1 MNNEFDQL
9 LKLLYQGP
17 LEEPLWGS
25 FLNKLLI
32 VFDCQYATL
41 LLRPPRAGDE
51 GVVLNATVPFENSYH
66 SYRSDYF
73 HQDPF
78 VNLPIGEACI
88 LSEVVDKQELLSSSY
103 YKDYLQPTDSEYL
116 LGIDVEDK
124 HGALTRLR
132 LTRGKAANDFSQSDK
147 LALNALVE
155 HLVQAINLYDALA
168 HAQAQV
174 DVYQHA
180 FDCMEVGCILL
191 NEKFQVFSLNS
202 VARKILTD
210 DGFLRVKNKQ
220 LYLPKAQQLA
230 LVELLK
236 QQIADYQPNQI
247 NGFQV
252 VNQRSPAGM
261 GLLIKTLE
269 KSSTPDA
276 GPVLAIYF
284 ADPARPK
291 LGNSMLLEQLFS
303 FTAAEAKTVLLL
315 SNGLTLD
322 EAAEQLGVRRSTVK
336 THLASAFA
344 KTGTSRQANLVQ
356 LILHS
361 VACLG

>member
-1 MNNEFDQL
+1 MNKEFDQL

-17 LEEPLWGS
+17 LEEALWSS
-25 FLNKLLI
+25 FLNELLV

-41 LLRPPRAGDE
+41 LLRPPREGDE
-51 GVVLNATVPFENSYH
+51 GVVLNATMPFENSYH

-73 HQDPF
+73 NQDPF
-78 VNLPIGEACI
+78 VNLPLATACTV
-88 LSEVVDKQELLSSSY
+88 SEVVDSETFYKSDY
-103 YKDYLQPTDSEYL
+103 YKNYLQPVDGEYL

-124 HGALTRLR
+124 HGALARLR
-132 LTRGKAANDFSQSDK
+132 LTRGKSSNDFDQSNKD
-147 LALNALVE
+147 LLNALAA

-174 DVYQHA
+174 SVYQHA
-180 FDCMEVGCILL
+180 FDCLEFGCVLL
-191 NEKFQVFSLNS
+191 NEKFQVFSLNTTAKK
-202 VARKILTD
+202 VVTD
-210 DGFLRVKNKQ
+210 QGLLRIKDRE
-220 LYLPKAQQLA
+220 LYLPKSQQTE
-230 LVELLK
+230 LVKLLK
-236 QQIADYQPNQI
+236 QQLADYQPNQI

-252 VNQRSPAGM
+252 VNQRMSAGL

-284 ADPARPK
+284 ADPTKPK
-291 LGNSMLLEQLFS
+291 LSNSVLLEQLFS
-303 FTAAEAKTVLLL
+303 FTTAEAKTVLLL

-322 EAAEQLGVRRSTVK
+322 EAADELGVRRSTVK

-356 LILHS
+356 LVLHS